1 MLTLFTI
8 PKPFK
13 DHIGIIQRNA
23 IQSWK
28 NLSSDCE
35 IILFGDEEGTAEIAE
50 ELNVKHIPEVK
61 RNNLGTPLVND
72 VFEKAQ
78 GVSKNNILAYV
89 NADIILMKDFL
100 EVLKKIDFDRFLIVG
115 RRHDLDI
122 KEGINFE
129 GGNWEEKLRERVSK
143 EGNLHGPSGID
154 YFIFPKGVF
163 GEIPPFAVGRI
174 AWDNWFLYRA
184 WVSDVP
190 IIDATK
196 VVTIV
201 HQNHHYF
208 HPKGKRGIWKGEE
221 ARKNLRLA
229 NGGRQMLTIRDAT
242 LVLTPSGLQKPKM
255 TFYRFF
261 SAPFRHFEKT
271 KYLKP
276 ILFPGWLVMILWRKL
291 RRVLD

>member
-13 DHIGIIQRNA
+13 GHIGIIQRNA

-28 NLSSDCE
+28 NLSPDCE
-35 IILFGDEEGTAEIAE
+35 IILFGNEEGTAEIAR
-50 ELNVKHIPEVK
+50 ELNVRHIPEIK
-61 RNNLGTPLVND
+61 RNDFGTPLVND

-78 GVSKNNILAYV
+78 ETSKNHVLAYV

-115 RRHDLDI
+115 KRHDLDV
-122 KEGINFE
+122 KEEINFKDSDWE
-129 GGNWEEKLRERVSK
+129 GKLKKRVSQK
-143 EGNLHGPSGID
+143 GNLHGPAGID

-163 GEIPPFAVGRI
+163 GKIPPFAVGRI

-184 WVSDVP
+184 WVSDAPV
-190 IIDATK
+190 IDATE
-196 VVTIV
+196 VVGIV
-201 HQNHHYF
+201 HQDHHYS

-221 ARKNLRLA
+221 AKRNLRLA

-261 SAPFRHFEKT
+261 SSPFRYFEKT

-276 ILFPGWLVMILWRKL
+276 ILFSGWLVMILWRKL
-291 RRVLD
+291 RRALD